1 MNIGC
6 VFCRENRFTLNGKIG
21 LDTREAVLYEDEL
34 IYATPDLSPLTAGHL
49 LIVSQEH
56 YNSFANAPRCVIDHL
71 MKALLYF
78 SEDIF
83 GGREITWFEHGAVFE
98 RTGGASISHAHL
110 HLIPQALELN
120 AIVEKDRKY
129 LKKIPFSDKGFADLA
144 FAQPYLWIGNR
155 RDSFLYHVKELPSQY
170 LRKMVM
176 QVENGNA
183 YDWKENYSS
192 DDSIKRYRSTI
203 ELVHDKRRRRYGDG
217 TDYIPGLFWVRARR
231 EKPDF
236 LLHESET
243 ALDQW
248 LLGKLAGE
256 LEQLSKSKN
265 LSETIQKTGKEAILS
280 HAVNI
285 LMFVGGNDVP
295 FLDKIINQEY
305 SDLFRRIF
313 MLILT
318 GNSLSIYNNHKQF
331 NELGRRIVPLILEKT
346 RRYDFRDRLYQS
358 IASGLIGMDIKEENI
373 STAPVSLDSSFSL
386 NQGSVSELSDQLER
400 YIGNPNKIGIDC
412 FSQYDS
418 EVIKGRNKKIV
429 WITDDYI
436 QTVFEL
442 KLIEEQMRFNESLI
456 FTLIPRYDSY
466 ANDASYDD
474 VMGMLDFDILSLLH
488 TYYRQKRFCVCRDG
502 MDISTF
508 DGYRLSEEAYAAIAE
523 ADIVV
528 LSGARAYEM
537 SQGMNKTV
545 YYTGIAVCKGYT
557 ESITGFSKES
567 GKLIFLRQ
575 DKGEHSFSEFAK
587 RATRRMK
594 TENGFIPVAGKT
606 AREYYEE
613 KYGKNETGQR

>member
-1 MNIGC
+1 
-6 VFCRENRFTLNGKIG
+6 
-21 LDTREAVLYEDEL
+21 
-34 IYATPDLSPLTAGHL
+34 
-49 LIVSQEH
+49 
-56 YNSFANAPRCVIDHL
+56 
-71 MKALLYF
+71 
-78 SEDIF
+78 
-83 GGREITWFEHGAVFE
+83 
-98 RTGGASISHAHL
+98 
-110 HLIPQALELN
+110 
-120 AIVEKDRKY
+120 
-129 LKKIPFSDKGFADLA
+129 
-144 FAQPYLWIGNR
+144 
-155 RDSFLYHVKELPSQY
+155 
-170 LRKMVM
+170 
-176 QVENGNA
+176 
-183 YDWKENYSS
+183 
-192 DDSIKRYRSTI
+192 
-203 ELVHDKRRRRYGDG
+203 
-217 TDYIPGLFWVRARR
+217 
-231 EKPDF
+231 
-236 LLHESET
+236 
-243 ALDQW
+243 
-248 LLGKLAGE
+248 
-256 LEQLSKSKN
+256 
-265 LSETIQKTGKEAILS
+265 
-280 HAVNI
+280 
-285 LMFVGGNDVP
+285 
-295 FLDKIINQEY
+295 
-305 SDLFRRIF
+305 
-313 MLILT
+313 
-318 GNSLSIYNNHKQF
+318 
-331 NELGRRIVPLILEKT
+331 
-346 RRYDFRDRLYQS
+346 
-358 IASGLIGMDIKEENI
+358 MDIKEENI

-567 GKLIFLRQ
+567 GKLR
-575 DKGEHSFSEFAK
+575 SEE
-587 RATRRMK
+587 RR
-594 TENGFIPVAGKT
+594 VGKEG
-606 AREYYEE
+606 RL
-613 KYGKNETGQR
+613 